1 MKHLALQY
9 DFELL
14 LAGLHAEVEKGY
26 VNRIDSGELSL
37 FNYRQSC
44 QNDKAWNDFSL
55 VARGIVLHIPSQKI
69 VALPFPKFFNYG
81 ENGYDLPELDFYTTE
96 KLDGSL
102 GIIYFWDGQW
112 HVNTRGAFDSWQ
124 ANWAKEWLRTYV
136 KTDSLSKDTTYL
148 AEIIISENRIV
159 INYSFEGL
167 VLLSAY
173 SVETGEE
180 YTPQQIDRVAGECG
194 GFNRPLYYS
203 QPFEELLKVAESL
216 PANQEGFVVRFSDGT
231 RVKIKGAE
239 YCRIHRLIS
248 DVTPIGVWRSMMAGD
263 DLGKIRLKL
272 PEEYRNDYDRI
283 IVLMNDKIDGLVA
296 QLESDREKALVLSD
310 KELGLSLKEF
320 SSISQKFLFKVR
332 KQDFLDQIKISGDAR
347 ERFFKTFR
355 PTGNTLEGYEPT
367 GAVNR
372 FMNEQ
377 DV

>member
-9 DFELL
+9 DFERL
-14 LAGLHAEVEKGY
+14 LAGLQVEVEKGY
-26 VNRIDSGELSL
+26 VNKINSGELSL

-102 GIIYFWDGQW
+102 GVIYFWNGRW
-112 HVNTRGAFDSWQ
+112 CVNTRGAFDSWQ
-124 ANWAKEWLRTYV
+124 SNWAEEWL
-136 KTDSLSKDTTYL
+136 KTHIKTENLDKSTTYL
-148 AEIIISENRIV
+148 VEIIIRENRIV
-159 INYSFEGL
+159 INYQFEGL

-173 SVETGEE
+173 QLNTGEE
-180 YTPQQIDRVAGECG
+180 LTTQKLDSVAAEC

-203 QPFEELLKVAESL
+203 QPFEELLHVAESL

-248 DVTPIGVWRSMMAGD
+248 DVTPLGVWRSIMAGD
-263 DLGKIRLKL
+263 DLDKMKLQL

-283 IVLMNDKIDGLVA
+283 ILLMNNQVDEFVGVLKDERDKA
-296 QLESDREKALVLSD
+296 STLSD

-320 SSISQKFLFKVR
+320 SPISQKFLFKVR
-332 KQDFLDQIKISGDAR
+332 KQDFLEKIKVAGDAR
-347 ERFFKTFR
+347 ERFFKAFR
-355 PTGNTLEGYEPT
+355 PTGNILDGYDPT

>member
-1 MKHLALQY
+1 MKHPALQY
-9 DFELL
+9 DFDRLL
-14 LAGLHAEVEKGY
+14 TGLEVEVEKGY
-26 VNRIDSGELSL
+26 VNKIDNGELSL

-81 ENGYDLPELDFYTTE
+81 ENGYDLPKLDFYTTE

-102 GIIYFWDGQW
+102 GIIYFWDGRW
-112 HVNTRGAFDSWQ
+112 RVNTRGAFESWQ
-124 ANWAKEWLRTYV
+124 SNWAEEWLRSHIQV
-136 KTDSLSKDTTYL
+136 EKLSKNTTYL
-148 AEIIISENRIV
+148 TEIIIHENRIV

-173 SVETGEE
+173 STETGEE
-180 YTPQQIDRVAGECG
+180 YTPQQLDRVAAECR
-194 GFNRPLYYS
+194 GFKRPLYYS
-203 QPFEELLKVAESL
+203 QPFKELLTVAESL

-248 DVTPIGVWRSMMAGD
+248 DVTPLGVWRSMMACD
-263 DLGKIRLKL
+263 DLSKIRLKL

-283 IVLMNDKIDGLVA
+283 ILLMDNKVDTLIA
-296 QLESDREKALVLSD
+296 QLEADRKKASFLSD
-310 KELGLSLKEF
+310 KELGLSLKQF
-320 SSISQKFLFKVR
+320 SQISQKFLFKVR
-332 KQDFLDQIKISGDAR
+332 KQNFLEKIKTAGDAR

-355 PTGNTLEGYEPT
+355 PTGNILEGYEPT